1 MRIAYLLGSLNR
13 GGTETLLL
21 DVFRNAGKS
30 NLNAIGLYRKSGA
43 LEKEF
48 KESGLQI
55 SKVKALNFIG
65 YILQLRK
72 QLLKNNINIAHAQQ
86 PIDALYA
93 LLACTGTGI
102 KIILTFHG
110 YDFNETI
117 LGRWIIR
124 FIIKQTDGNIF
135 VSEALLKHY
144 QQKYQLNPDNQQVV
158 CNGISFDKLDASDT
172 LRATA
177 SSNIPVTV
185 SSVKT
190 CSPMSIR
197 KEIKL
202 SSDTHLFGTVGN
214 FVPGRDQLTLC
225 RFLKLLNEQNV
236 DFHFVFVGK
245 RTDYLPKIYDD
256 CVRFCEQNNLSDRV
270 SFLGSRND
278 VPFILHQLDAFLYST
293 DHDTFGIAVVEAMA
307 VGIPVFVNDW
317 DVMKEITGNGK
328 YATLYK
334 TKDENDL
341 LREFM
346 LFLQNKALYQTK
358 ANEASIFV
366 RKQYSIE
373 KHIDELKKVYYK
385 LFPQIK

>member
-124 FIIKQTDGNIF
+124 FIIKRTDGNIF
-135 VSEALLKHY
+135 VSEALLNHY

-185 SSVKT
+185 SSDKT
-190 CSPMSIR
+190 GTPMSLR
-197 KEIKL
+197 KELKL
-202 SSDTHLFGTVGN
+202 SSDTHLLGTVGN
-214 FVPGRDQLTLC
+214 FVLGRDQLTLC
-225 RFLKLLNEQNV
+225 RFLKLLNQQNLN
-236 DFHFVFVGK
+236 FHFWFY
-245 RTDYLPKIYDD
+245 T
-256 CVRFCEQNNLSDRV
+256 
-270 SFLGSRND
+270 
-278 VPFILHQLDAFLYST
+278 A
-293 DHDTFGIAVVEAMA
+293 
-307 VGIPVFVNDW
+307 
-317 DVMKEITGNGK
+317 
-328 YATLYK
+328 
-334 TKDENDL
+334 
-341 LREFM
+341 
-346 LFLQNKALYQTK
+346 
-358 ANEASIFV
+358 
-366 RKQYSIE
+366 
-373 KHIDELKKVYYK
+373 
-385 LFPQIK
+385 

>member
-30 NLNAIGLYRKSGA
+30 NLDAIGLYRKSGV
-43 LEKEF
+43 LEKDF

-55 SKVKALNFIG
+55 AKVHSLNFIG

-72 QLLKNNINIAHAQQ
+72 QLLENNINIAHAQQ

-93 LLACTGTGI
+93 WLACTGTGI
-102 KIILTFHG
+102 KVFLTFHG
-110 YDFNETI
+110 YDFNESI
-117 LGRWIIR
+117 SGRWIIQ
-124 FIIKQTDGNIF
+124 FIIKRTDGNIF
-135 VSEALLKHY
+135 VSEAQLKHY
-144 QQKYQLNPDNQQVV
+144 QQKYHLKTENQQVV
-158 CNGISFDKLDASDT
+158 YNGISFNKLEVFDT
-172 LRATA
+172 LRTLTNSISGIDSIHQISA
-177 SSNIPVTV
+177 SISL
-185 SSVKT
+185 
-190 CSPMSIR
+190 R
-197 KEIKL
+197 DELQL
-202 SSDTHLFGTVGN
+202 SSDTLLLGSVGN

-225 RFLKLLNEQNV
+225 RFLKLLSQQDLN
-236 DFHFVFVGK
+236 FHFVFVGK
-245 RTDYLPKIYDD
+245 RTDSAPLLHDD
-256 CVRFCEQNNLSDRV
+256 CVHFCEQNNLSDRV

-278 VPFILHQLDAFLYST
+278 VPAILHQLDAFLYAS

-317 DVMKEITGNGK
+317 DVMSEITANGK

-334 TKDENDL
+334 TRDEYDL

-346 LFLQNKALYQTK
+346 LFLQNKAVYQTK
-358 ANEASIFV
+358 ANEASVFV
-366 RKQYSIE
+366 RERYSIE

-385 LFPQIK
+385 MIYTD